1 MVDLAERPSVA
12 AQALSESC
20 TGFPAPLA
28 TALQK
33 IPQVPAEMRISLEVK
48 AISEAPETWTAGCKG
63 GLRVLQEAAALN
75 AEQRGAWLFRQCAP
89 DFLTAE
95 EAGHANAQLM
105 LAIALS
111 PSLSEVSRDLRVRY
125 LRSLSGV

>member
-1 MVDLAERPSVA
+1 MADLTERSSVA

-28 TALQK
+28 TALEK
-33 IPQVPAEMRISLEVK
+33 IPQVSMERRPALEMK
-48 AISEAPETWTAGCKG
+48 AISEAPDAWTAGCKG
-63 GLRVLQEAAALN
+63 GLTVLQEAAALN
-75 AEQRGAWLFRQCAP
+75 AEQRGAWLFKQCAP

-95 EAGHANAQLM
+95 EAGRANAQLM

-125 LRSLSGV
+125 LRSLSGI